1 MKMNPFHYENGRL
14 HAENVAVEDIAAK
27 VGTPFYLY
35 SQQGIVNRFKAFD
48 DAARKYLPR
57 HLTCFAVKS
66 NANPAILK
74 LFARMGAGADI
85 VSGGELLLALS
96 AGIPADKIVFSG
108 VGKTREELTL
118 AVQNGI
124 KQINVESEEEAL
136 MLDEIAAVTG
146 KKVKIALRINPDI
159 DAHTH
164 HKITTGTKE
173 GKFGIAWERARPLY
187 RLFSQSR
194 GLQPVGIDI
203 HVGSQVVE
211 IEPFVEAF
219 ERAAD
224 IVRCLRDD
232 GIDIRTIDVG
242 GGLGVVYKDEDTPPS
257 PEAYMT
263 AAGEILG
270 GLGCEVVFEPGR
282 FLIAQSG
289 VLVSRVVRT
298 KQTDSTC
305 FLVLDAG
312 MNDLIRPAIYDAYHG
327 VSAVRQGECDHCYD
341 VVGPICESSDVFGR
355 SRVLPAMKAGD
366 LAVVETAGAYGSSM
380 GSNYNFRPL
389 CAEVLVNQDAFAVIR
404 ERQTPDQMLENT
416 RSAPWL

>member
-14 HAENVAVEDIAAK
+14 YAENIAVEDIAGK
-27 VGTPFYLY
+27 VETPFYLY
-35 SQQGIVNRFKAFD
+35 SQQGIVNHFKSFD
-48 DAARKYLPR
+48 DAARKHLPR

-74 LFARMGAGADI
+74 LFAQMGAGADI

-108 VGKTREELTL
+108 VGKTREELTM
-118 AVQNGI
+118 AVQKGI

-159 DAHTH
+159 NAHTH
-164 HKITTGTKE
+164 YKITTGTKE

-187 RLFSQSR
+187 RLLLQSR

-211 IEPFVEAF
+211 IEPFVESF

-242 GGLGVVYKDEDTPPS
+242 GGLGVVYKEEDTPPS

-298 KQTDSTC
+298 KQTDATC

-341 VVGPICESSDVFGR
+341 VAGPICESSDIFGR

-366 LAVVETAGAYGSSM
+366 LAVIETAGAYGASM

-389 CAEVLVNQDAFAVIR
+389 CAEVLVNNDVFAVIR
-404 ERQTPDQMLENT
+404 KRQTPDQMLENT
-416 RSAPWL
+416 RPAPWL